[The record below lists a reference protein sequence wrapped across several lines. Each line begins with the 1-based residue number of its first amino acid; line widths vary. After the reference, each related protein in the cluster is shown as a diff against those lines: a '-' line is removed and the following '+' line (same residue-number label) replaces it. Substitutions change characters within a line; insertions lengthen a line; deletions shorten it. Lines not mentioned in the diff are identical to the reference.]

1 MTDRQITR
9 GIFELVAIIALIYGA
24 VYVLIIT
31 EPKSVKIDCR
41 IAEISPDYSQNIKE
55 MCRKLK

>member
-9 GIFELVAIIALIYGA
+9 GIFELVAIITLMYGA

-41 IAEISPDYSQNIKE
+41 LAEISPDYSPNIKE